1 MCAYVTVCESSSS
14 GLSKG
19 IVWRSSVCFVDNWD
33 LELKHRGGRW
43 CVGFCLVVYVCVS
56 VHEVCKQQ

>member
-1 MCAYVTVCESSSS
+1 MQCATVCESSSS

-43 CVGFCLVVYVCVS
+43 CVGFCLVVCVCVS